1 VNASADVCVVGA
13 GVMGLFTALELA
25 EDGADVLVVDRG
37 VPGAQAS
44 SANAGTLAV
53 QNKRNE
59 ALPLVL
65 ASLVLWEEMSDRLGI
80 DVEYERRGGVRVAHS
95 DEDVTKLRASVREQT
110 ALGARVEWL
119 DRDGVARAA
128 PYLAKTIQ
136 AASYCPDDG
145 MANPFAVTRGALRA
159 CRRAGCRIWPGWP
172 IVDLRQVDDDRV
184 ECVSPR
190 GTITAAHV
198 LIAAGA
204 WTERLTARAGR
215 TLALS
220 HDVLQAVI
228 TDSGPMLFPHVVTH
242 VRGNLTLKQ
251 QRTGRVLI
259 GGAWKG
265 RGDLETGTSRV
276 VHEQLL
282 GNLRWALQTVPALAT
297 TRVLRAW
304 TGFEGRTPDRL
315 PLLGP
320 LPGTPRIHALGCA
333 GGGFTLSPFAGRLAA
348 DLIAHRTPALPVD
361 RYLIGRR
368 FTDHPSAPSESTG
381 GLDVA
386 DLAKRGPS

>member
-1 VNASADVCVVGA
+1 MNASADVCVIGA
-13 GVMGLFTALELA
+13 GVMGLFAALELA
-25 EDGADVLVVDRG
+25 EHGADVLVVDRG

-44 SANAGTLAV
+44 NANAGTLAV

-65 ASLVLWEEMSDRLGI
+65 ASLPLWEEMSDRLGFE
-80 DVEYERRGGVRVAHS
+80 VEYERRGGMRVAHS
-95 DEDVTKLRASVREQT
+95 DADVAKLRASVSEQA

-119 DRDGVARAA
+119 DRDEIATAA
-128 PYLAKTIQ
+128 PYLAQTIQ

-145 MANPFAVTRGALRA
+145 MANPFAVTRAALRA
-159 CRRAGCRIWPGWP
+159 CRHAGCRIWPGWP
-172 IVDLRQVDDDRV
+172 VVDFRQVDDDRV
-184 ECVSPR
+184 ACVSSR
-190 GTITAAHV
+190 GTITAAHL

-228 TDSGPMLFPHVVTH
+228 TDSGPELFPHVVTH

-265 RGDLETGTSRV
+265 SGELDTGTSQV
-276 VHEQLL
+276 VHEQLR
-282 GNLRWALQTVPALAT
+282 GNLAWALRTVPALAT

-333 GGGFTLSPFAGRLAA
+333 GGGFTLSPIAGRLAA
-348 DLIAHRTPALPVD
+348 DLIARRPPTLPVD
-361 RYLIGRR
+361 KYLIGGR
-368 FTDHPSAPSESTG
+368 FIEHTSASTELPG
-381 GLDVA
+381 GVDVA
-386 DLAKRGPS
+386 DLAKRGSS

>member
-1 VNASADVCVVGA
+1 MNASADVCVIGA

-25 EDGADVLVVDRG
+25 ELGADVLVVDRG

-44 SANAGTLAV
+44 NANAGTLAV

-65 ASLVLWEEMSDRLGI
+65 ASLALWEKMSDRLGI
-80 DVEYERRGGVRVAHS
+80 DVEYERRGGIRAAHS
-95 DEDVTKLRASVREQT
+95 DEDVARLRASVREQS

-119 DRDGVARAA
+119 DRDEAAKAA
-128 PYLAKTIQ
+128 PYLARTIR

-145 MANPFAVTRGALRA
+145 MANPFAVTRGALKS
-159 CRRAGCRIWPGWP
+159 CRRAGCRIWAEWP
-172 IVDLRQVDDDRV
+172 VVDLRQVDDDRV

-190 GTITAAHV
+190 GHIIAAHV

-204 WTERLTARAGR
+204 WIGRLTARAGLR
-215 TLALS
+215 LPVS

-265 RGDLETGTSRV
+265 HGELDAGTSRV
-276 VHEQLL
+276 VRDQLQ
-282 GNLRWALQTVPALAT
+282 GNLAWALQTVPALST
-297 TRVLRAW
+297 TRVIRAW

-333 GGGFTLSPFAGRLAA
+333 GGGFTLSPIAGRLAA
-348 DLIAHRTPALPVD
+348 DLIARRSPALPVD
-361 RYLIGRR
+361 RYLIGSR
-368 FTDHPSAPSESTG
+368 FIDHTSASTELPEG
-381 GLDVA
+381 VDGA
-386 DLAKRGPS
+386 DLAKRGSS